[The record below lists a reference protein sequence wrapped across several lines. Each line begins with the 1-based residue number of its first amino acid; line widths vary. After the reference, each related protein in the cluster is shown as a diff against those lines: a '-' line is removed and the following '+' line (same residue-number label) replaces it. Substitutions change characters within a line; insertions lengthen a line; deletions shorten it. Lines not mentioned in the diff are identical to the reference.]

1 MSYKVNH
8 FHIKAPDPYR
18 TAQWY
23 VDNVGAKIVSKRKS
37 PGGEPLLRL
46 DLHGVPLN
54 ITGYLE
60 EQKLEQHYGLE
71 HVAIDTD
78 DFANEVARIKA
89 GGIKILEERTLRDGR
104 KVCFFDGPEGVRLE
118 FLEMR

>member
-78 DFANEVARIKA
+78 DF
-89 GGIKILEERTLRDGR
+89 
-104 KVCFFDGPEGVRLE
+104 
-118 FLEMR
+118 